1 MDALPITEVLPEIAR
16 ALAAG
21 PNAVLQA
28 PPGAGKTT
36 GVPPLLLTQPW
47 LAGRKIVML
56 EPRRLAA
63 RAAARRMAAVMG
75 EAVGDTIG
83 YRVRMDAKISART
96 RIEVVTDGVFTRLI
110 QDDPGLDGIGAVLF
124 DEFHERSLDVD
135 LGLALCLEAQATL
148 RPDLRILV
156 MSATLASAPVAK
168 LLGDAPIISSEGRAY
183 PVETRYVDRAP
194 QGRMEP
200 DVAALVRRALIEE
213 VGDLLV
219 FLPGLSEI
227 RRVERLLEE
236 AVLGGDIA
244 VAPLHG
250 DMPLERQDLAIRPSP
265 PGRRKIVLAT
275 SIAET
280 SLTIEGVRVVIDSGF
295 MRVPRF
301 DPRSAMT
308 RLQTVRVSQAA
319 ADQRRGRAGRLGPGV
334 CYRLWSEASHRALA
348 PHTAPEM
355 GDADLAPLAL
365 ALAEW
370 GASDPARL
378 AWLDPPPVVA
388 YTQAYNLL
396 HSLGALDAVGRITPH
411 GRAIAGL
418 GVHPRLAHMMVRG
431 HELGFGGLACDVAAL
446 LSERDILKAER
457 GARDTDLRLRVDA
470 LGEGRRPVLPPG
482 LRLDPGARDQVQRAA
497 RQGRRR
503 LRTGDQPGDGRQTG
517 LMVAL
522 AYPDRVAGRRLG
534 GGGRFHLS
542 GGQGAFFSMESG
554 GVADPLAAE
563 DWLAI
568 ADLDGAKREARIFL
582 AAPLTSADIE
592 LAFANEIETVTT
604 CAWNGRAEAVEARH
618 QRRLGALV
626 LKDEPWPD
634 APGEAKT
641 VALLDGIRALGIGT
655 LPWTPELR
663 NWCARV
669 MFLRCHAGPDWPD
682 LSEAALTDG
691 LASWLAPHLTGVSR
705 RDHFKR
711 IDLAA
716 ALHGLLD
723 WRQRQELEREA
734 PTYIA
739 VPSGSRIPLGYVDGT
754 VPVLAVRLQEMFG
767 LTETPRIAGGR
778 VPLVVHLLS
787 PARRPLA
794 VTQDLASFWVNAYVE
809 VRRDMRGQYPRHHW
823 PDDPLSALPTNRA
836 KRRGT

>member
-16 ALAAG
+16 ALAGG

-36 GVPPLLLTQPW
+36 GAPPLLLDQPW
-47 LAGRKIVML
+47 LAGRKVVML

-75 EAVGDTIG
+75 EEVGGTVG
-83 YRVRMDAKISART
+83 YRVRMDSRVSTRT

-156 MSATLASAPVAK
+156 MSATLAGAPVAR

-183 PVETRYVDRAP
+183 PVETRYVDRP
-194 QGRMEP
+194 LQGRVEP
-200 DVAALVRRALIEE
+200 DVVTQVRRALPEE
-213 VGDLLV
+213 AGDLLV
-219 FLPGLSEI
+219 FLPGLAEI
-227 RRVERLLEE
+227 RRVERLLTEVDLGDSV
-236 AVLGGDIA
+236 AV
-244 VAPLHG
+244 VSLHG
-250 DMPLERQDLAIRPSP
+250 EMPLEQQDLAIRASL
-265 PGRRKIVLAT
+265 PGRRKVVLAT

-308 RLQTVRVSQAA
+308 RLETVRVSQAA

-334 CYRLWSEASHRALA
+334 CYRLWSEGSHRALA
-348 PHTAPEM
+348 PYTVPEM
-355 GDADLAPLAL
+355 QNADLSPLAL

-370 GASDPARL
+370 GALDPARL
-378 AWLDPPPVVA
+378 AWLDPPPPAA
-388 YTQAYNLL
+388 YAQAVDLL
-396 HSLGALDAVGRITPH
+396 RRLGALDAAGRITAH
-411 GRAIAGL
+411 GRAIADLGL
-418 GVHPRLAHMMVRG
+418 HPRLAHMMARG
-431 HELGFGGLACDVAAL
+431 HELGLGTLACDVAAL

-457 GARDTDLRLRVDA
+457 GARDTDLRLRVDV
-470 LGEGRRPVLPPG
+470 LVEGRRSILPPG
-482 LRLDPGARDQVQRAA
+482 LRLDPGARDQVLRAA

-503 LRTGDQPGDGRQTG
+503 LRLGNQPSDSRLAG
-517 LMVAL
+517 LAVAL
-522 AYPDRVAGRRLG
+522 AYPDRIAGRRPG

-542 GGQGAFFSMESG
+542 GGQGAFFPAESG
-554 GVADPLAAE
+554 SATDPLAAE

-568 ADLDGAKREARIFL
+568 ADLDGTKREARVYL
-582 AAPLTSADIE
+582 AAPLTLTDIE
-592 LAFANEIETVTT
+592 RVFAKEIATITA
-604 CAWNGRAEAVEARH
+604 CGWNARTEAVEASR

-626 LKDEPWPD
+626 LKDEPWAD
-634 APGEAKT
+634 APEEART
-641 VALLDGIRALGIGT
+641 TALLDGIRALGIDA

-663 NWCARV
+663 NWRARV
-669 MFLRCHAGPDWPD
+669 MFLRAHVGAVWPD
-682 LSEAALTDG
+682 LSDAALIEG
-691 LASWLAPHLTGVSR
+691 MASWLAPYLTGVNR

-711 IDLAA
+711 IDFAA

-723 WRQRQELEREA
+723 WRQRQELDREA
-734 PTYIA
+734 PTHLT
-739 VPSGSRIPLGYVDGT
+739 VPSRSCVPLHYVEGAA
-754 VPVLAVRLQEMFG
+754 PVLAVRLQEMFG
-767 LTETPRIAGGR
+767 LTETPRLAGGR
-778 VPLVVHLLS
+778 VALVVHLLS

-794 VTQDLASFWVNAYVE
+794 VTQDLASFWANAYGE
-809 VRRDMRGQYPRHHW
+809 VKRDMRGQYPRHHW
-823 PDDPLSALPTNRA
+823 PDDPLSAVPTNRA
-836 KRRGT
+836 KRRGA